1 MATLVTAL
9 GTAFTPT
16 ATTFIVEVS
25 GQGHVHLQRRA
36 SASDPWVGVR
46 GNPIIGGEAVNVLN
60 PYIGAVYRLMS
71 IDGGSP
77 TVKAIE

>member
-16 ATTFIVEVS
+16 ATSFIVEVS

-36 SASDPWVGVR
+36 SASDPWTGVR
-46 GNPIIGGEAVNVLN
+46 GNPICGGEAVNVDN